1 MTCHLLKTKDRR
13 QDGPLGTVPGA
24 EGGGTALVTWGYSVF
39 SVDFRDA
46 PPGPLSWK
54 TIKSLFCCSLVCGL
68 SSSEIVQAGK
78 IDFSVE

>member
-1 MTCHLLKTKDRR
+1 MTCHLQEKTKDRR

-24 EGGGTALVTWGYSVF
+24 GTALVTWGYSVF

-68 SSSEIVQAGK
+68 SSSEIVQGGK